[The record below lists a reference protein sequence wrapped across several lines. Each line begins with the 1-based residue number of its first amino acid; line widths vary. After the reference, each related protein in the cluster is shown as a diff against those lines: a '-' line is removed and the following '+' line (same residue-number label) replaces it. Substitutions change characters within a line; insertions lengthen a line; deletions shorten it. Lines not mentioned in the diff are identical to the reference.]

1 MRTGIWRKAAWQGG
15 WFHTGDLVFADDDGL
30 MYFFDRKKTIV
41 RRSGENIGVLEVES
55 ALYMDSRIGGCAV
68 TPVPDDIRGEE
79 VFAFIVPNEKIEDAG
94 AFAASI
100 VKACAERLAY
110 HKVPGYIAIV
120 DELPLSSTRK
130 LARGEIKMLAAEA
143 VSANRAIDTRAMKAK
158 LRHG

>member
-1 MRTGIWRKAAWQGG
+1 
-15 WFHTGDLVFADDDGL
+15 

-55 ALYMDSRIGGCAV
+55 ALYMDTRIGGCAV

-79 VFAFIVPNEKIEDAG
+79 VFAFIVPNEKIEDAN

-100 VKACAERLAY
+100 VEACAERLAY

-120 DELPLSSTRK
+120 GELPLSSTRK
-130 LARGEIKMLAAEA
+130 LARGEIKTLAAEA
-143 VSANRAIDTRAMKAK
+143 VSAHRAIDTRALKAK
-158 LRHG
+158 LRHA

>member
-15 WFHTGDLVFADDDGL
+15 WFHTGDLVFADDGGL

-110 HKVPGYIAIV
+110 HKPGYIAIV